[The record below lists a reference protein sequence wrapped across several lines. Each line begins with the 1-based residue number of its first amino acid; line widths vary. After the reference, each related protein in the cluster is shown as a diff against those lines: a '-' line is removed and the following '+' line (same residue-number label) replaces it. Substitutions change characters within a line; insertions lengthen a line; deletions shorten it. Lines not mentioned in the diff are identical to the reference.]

1 MEAGTR
7 PKLVDEILKCALEA
21 NVNNN
26 LQHLLKSNM
35 EVPNMMI
42 LRQAM
47 NAAIHSVSD
56 LEI

>member
-7 PKLVDEILKCALEA
+7 PKLVDEILKCALGA

-35 EVPNMMI
+35 EVPNTMI

-56 LEI
+56 LGI